1 VSRVEISVTDNG
13 PGIPADEAPNVFS
26 KCKSMAAEVVGAGL
40 RLAIAKGMIELHGGT
55 IEVDSTVGKRTTMS
69 ITLPSGRATNGP
81 GR

>member
-1 VSRVEISVTDNG
+1 
-13 PGIPADEAPNVFS
+13 
-26 KCKSMAAEVVGAGL
+26 MAAEVVGAGL